1 MRMPN
6 IATRLACTGGHK
18 NATASELDTVVAT
31 VVVRPADEVTE
42 AIELVSAG
50 DELIVAEAGLLL
62 EDVPLGE
69 ADAVV
74 VGATGPLA
82 TLPTSAQ
89 GARGT
94 WSPPR

>member
-1 MRMPN
+1 M
-6 IATRLACTGGHK
+6 ATRLACTGRHK

-42 AIELVSAG
+42 AIKLVSAG
-50 DELIVAEAGLLL
+50 DELIVAEGGLLL

-74 VGATGPLA
+74 VGATGPRA